1 MLKDYTK
8 LNEYLSDLHVL
19 NVKLHNLHWNVVGKQ
34 FMQIHEFT
42 EELYDDLF
50 EKFDEIAEV
59 IKMRNERPLAKVKD
73 YLKNSSV
80 QELDKDKYNTTEVL
94 EILQDDYTKL
104 KGLATDIRNSAD
116 QEGDFEI
123 VAILE
128 DHVAGYSK
136 NLWFIKSMLA

>member
-1 MLKDYTK
+1 MRDYKK
-8 LNEYLSDLHVL
+8 LNEYLSDLHIL

-34 FMQIHEFT
+34 FVQIHEFT

-50 EKFDEIAEV
+50 EKYDEIAEV
-59 IKMRNERPLAKVKD
+59 MKMRNEKPLAKVAD

-80 QELDKDKYNTTEVL
+80 QELDKDEYSSTEVL
-94 EILQDDYTKL
+94 EILQNDFSKL

-116 QEGDFEI
+116 QDGDFEI

-136 NLWFIKSMLA
+136 NLWFISAMLS